1 MPGMRVLFIAG
12 RELSYPRNDVLLRA
26 FRRFAQ
32 VEVIGRP
39 ERPRSLLRRS
49 LRLGLELAP
58 RLVRGGYDLVF
69 VGFYG
74 HFLMLPAG
82 MLSRRPV
89 LFDAFVST
97 YDTLAD
103 DRKTISPASPA
114 GRLAY
119 ALDRTACRLAAHT
132 LLDTELHAD
141 YFARTFSL
149 PRENFSAL
157 PVGCNEDL
165 FYPQPA
171 PERQQGDVLALYYTG
186 YMPLH
191 GVDVV
196 IEAADRLRDAPLHFR
211 LIGDGPTRQVV
222 QKRAGNLGLDK
233 VEFVEAVPLEALPGE
248 LARADI
254 CLGGHFG
261 GSEKA
266 GRVAPG
272 KVYQV
277 LAMRRPLLATSTPAN
292 QALLEHGV
300 SAYLCPPQDPEA
312 LASALQ
318 TLAESKA
325 LRDRLADGGYRRYRQ
340 VCSEAVITHGLKKL
354 LEAGWMDG

>member
-1 MPGMRVLFIAG
+1 MRVLFAVG

-26 FRRFAQ
+26 FRRFAE
-32 VEVIGRP
+32 VDVIGRTD
-39 ERPRSLLRRS
+39 RPRSLLRRS

-58 RLVRGGYDLVF
+58 RLLRGGYDLVF

-74 HFLMLPAG
+74 HLLMPPAG
-82 MLSRRPV
+82 LLSRRPV

-103 DRKTISPASPA
+103 DRQAIAPASPA
-114 GRLAY
+114 GRLAH
-119 ALDRTACRLAAHT
+119 ALDRTACRLAVHT
-132 LLDTELHAD
+132 LLDTDLHAD

-149 PRENFSAL
+149 PRGHFSAL

-165 FYPQPA
+165 FYPQVTSD
-171 PERQQGDVLALYYTG
+171 RQGQDLQVLYYTG

-191 GVDVV
+191 GVDIVV
-196 IEAADRLRDAPLHFR
+196 EAADRLRDAPLHFR
-211 LIGDGPTRQVV
+211 LIGDGPTRDPV
-222 QKRAGNLGLDK
+222 QTRAQELRLEK
-233 VEFVEAVPLEALPGE
+233 IQFLEPVPLQALPAE

-261 GSEKA
+261 GSDKA
-266 GRVAPG
+266 GRVVPG
-272 KVYQV
+272 KIYQA
-277 LAMRRPLLATSTPAN
+277 LAMKRPLLATSTPAN
-292 QALLEHGV
+292 LALLEHGV

-312 LASALQ
+312 LAQALH

-325 LRDRLADGGYRRYRQ
+325 LRDGLAEGGYCRYRQ
-340 VCSEAVITHGLKKL
+340 ACSEAVITQGLKRL